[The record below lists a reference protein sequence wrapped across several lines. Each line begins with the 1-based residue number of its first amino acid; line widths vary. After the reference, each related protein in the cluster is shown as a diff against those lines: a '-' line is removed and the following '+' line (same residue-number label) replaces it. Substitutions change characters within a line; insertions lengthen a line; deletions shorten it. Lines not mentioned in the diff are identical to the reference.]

1 MFLFQKAFLFLLL
14 AGCALM
20 STINSQPNYNHH
32 FCRDQS
38 NETLNTSFESSLTVL
53 LGSLSSKASENNN
66 FYNDSSNGIY
76 GLFLCRG
83 DVNTSTCQSCVSS
96 AGQEI
101 RSQCS
106 SNRTAIIWYDECML
120 RYSDTNFFGVEDT
133 SLMVFMWNVHNSS
146 VSPTETDFGQGAQ
159 MDDLISK
166 ALASDKLFNA
176 SSRPADSGSDV
187 RYGLVQCTRDI
198 DSTSCNNCFG
208 ILMTEANR
216 CCEAKKGWR
225 VLSPSCNI
233 RYENYSFFQQVPPT
247 PPTPQPVP
255 VAPQP
260 PPDNGKTSST
270 FPASICIIWTY
281 ENVHLG
287 QFVDRSMT
295 L

>member
-20 STINSQPNYNHH
+20 STINSQPTYNHH

-101 RSQCS
+101 RSQCP

-176 SSRPADSGSDV
+176 SSRPVDSGSDV

-247 PPTPQPVP
+247 PPTPHPVP
-255 VAPQP
+255 AAPQP
-260 PPDNGKTSST
+260 LPDNGKTSST
-270 FPASICIIWTY
+270 FTASAY
-281 ENVHLG
+281 FG
-287 QFVDRSMT
+287 S
-295 L
+295 